1 MTNTAQ
7 SETPES
13 PETRSYLI
21 GFVLA
26 LILTAIPFALVY
38 FELTSPG
45 IAIAAIAVLA
55 LIQVVV
61 HLRFFLHI
69 DFRRTPKEN
78 LLTLAFAAFL
88 ILVMVGGS
96 LFIMFDLHYRMM
108 VM

>member
-1 MTNTAQ
+1 MTNA
-7 SETPES
+7 TPT
-13 PETRSYLI
+13 ETRDTRTYLT

-38 FELTSPG
+38 FDLVSRTVAVAV
-45 IAIAAIAVLA
+45 IAILA

-69 DFRRTPKEN
+69 DFKRTPKEN
-78 LLTLAFAAFL
+78 LLALVFAGFL
-88 ILVMVGGS
+88 IVVMVGGS
-96 LFIMFDLHYRMM
+96 LLIMFDLHHRMM

>member
-1 MTNTAQ
+1 MTNA
-7 SETPES
+7 TPT
-13 PETRSYLI
+13 ETRDTRTYLT

-38 FELTSPG
+38 FELVSRG
-45 IAIAAIAVLA
+45 VAIAAIAILA

-69 DFRRTPKEN
+69 DFKRTPKEN
-78 LLTLAFAAFL
+78 LLAMAFAGFL
-88 ILVMVGGS
+88 IIVMVGGS
-96 LFIMFDLHYRMM
+96 LLIMFDLHYRMM